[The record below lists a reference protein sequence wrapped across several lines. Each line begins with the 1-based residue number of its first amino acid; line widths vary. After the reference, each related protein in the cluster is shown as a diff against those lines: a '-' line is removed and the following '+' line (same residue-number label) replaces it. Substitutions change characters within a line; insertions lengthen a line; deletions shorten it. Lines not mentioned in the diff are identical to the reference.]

1 MMLVEKWMSKN
12 VITIDQGSSLQE
24 AVSLLKKHNIHRLP
38 VFQNGELVG
47 IVTDRDLK
55 RASASDAT
63 SLEIHELLHL
73 LSLIKIS
80 EIMSKNPITVSPEHS
95 IEETAEIL
103 MTHKISGAPVVDTE
117 GRLIGIIT
125 QNDLFRVLVSLTG
138 IKRKGVQ
145 FACQVAD
152 IPGSIKELTDIIRK
166 HGGRIASILTCYER
180 GEEGPINVYIR
191 SYRLKNDALEKV
203 TRELKDASLLMYII
217 DYDRQKREIY

>member
-1 MMLVEKWMSKN
+1 MLVKKWMSKQ
-12 VITIDQGSSLQE
+12 VITIDQDTSLQE
-24 AVSLLKKHNIHRLP
+24 AVSILKKHNIRRLP
-38 VFQNGELVG
+38 VLKNGKLVG

-73 LSLIKIS
+73 LSLIKIG
-80 EIMSKNPITVSPEHS
+80 EIMTKNPITVLPEQT
-95 IEETAEIL
+95 IEEAAEIL
-103 MTHKISGAPVVDTE
+103 MTHKISGAPVVDDM
-117 GRLIGIIT
+117 GQLAGIIT

-138 IKRKGVQ
+138 IKRKGIQ

-152 IPGSIKELTDIIRK
+152 IPGSVKELTDTIRK
-166 HGGRIASILTCYER
+166 YGGRIAGILTSYER

-191 SYRLKNDALEKV
+191 AYRLNNDALEKV
-203 TRELKDASLLMYII
+203 KQDFKDKALLMYVI